1 MCPELFK
8 KIIQYLTKRDDLKLL
23 TLDFPNIKDH
33 LEITAMNPSIK
44 RINCLLSA
52 LIYKY
57 NDLVFINQMCV
68 KWNIKDYHI
77 NTLDKQLVYGLF
89 KYEDNLFLVF
99 KGSSNFDDFLS
110 DIDFIQVDD
119 TFNIPGKIHK
129 GFYELLF
136 KSFIY
141 REIICDI
148 DSFGFNKLF
157 ITGHSLGG
165 ALATV
170 FYAFL
175 KTCRKYDMELVNFG
189 SPRVGDSNFCNNIS
203 GTRIINENDIVPK
216 LLVPIFYRHIKDE
229 FVLGKKNLLKWSVD
243 DHAVINYLEK
253 L

>member
-1 MCPELFK
+1 MFSKLFE
-8 KIIQYLTKRDDLKLL
+8 KIIQHFTKRDDLKLL

-33 LEITAMNPSIK
+33 LCITAMNPSIN

-57 NDLVFINQMCV
+57 NDPVFINQMCV
-68 KWNIKDYHI
+68 KWNIKNYRI
-77 NTLDKQLVYGLF
+77 NTFDKQLVYGLF
-89 KYEDNLFLVF
+89 KIEDNLFLVF
-99 KGSSNFDDFLS
+99 KGSSNFADFLS
-110 DIDFIQVDD
+110 DIDFIQIDD

-136 KSFIY
+136 KSFIH
-141 REIICDI
+141 REIIKDI
-148 DSFGFNKLF
+148 ESFGFNKLF

-175 KTCRKYDMELVNFG
+175 KTCRKYDMELINFG
-189 SPRVGDSNFCNNIS
+189 SPRVGDYDFCNHIS

-216 LLVPIFYRHIKDE
+216 ILLPIYYRHVKDE

-243 DHAVINYLEK
+243 DHAVINYLDK